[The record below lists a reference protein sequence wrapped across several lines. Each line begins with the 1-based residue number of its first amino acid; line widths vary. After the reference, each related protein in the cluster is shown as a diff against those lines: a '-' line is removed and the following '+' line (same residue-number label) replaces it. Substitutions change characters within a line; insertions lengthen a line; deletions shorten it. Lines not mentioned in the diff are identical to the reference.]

1 MRKLKEMKKLK
12 TAKNGSLVETL
23 LKKLDEGKQLLKL
36 RKGTEVFSQGAEA
49 DAIYFVKSGRVTIT
63 IAWAEVPE
71 IAMAILGP
79 GDFFGEGCLIGQS
92 LRMNT
97 ATTAAASTIVRVEKQ
112 SMLQGLNSNPEL
124 SESFIASLI
133 ARNIDVE
140 ADICNQLFNDVE
152 KRLAH
157 VLLKLN
163 RCGQSDSTPD
173 APDPRLSQLSH
184 ETLADLVGAKRT
196 DIMYFLNK
204 FRGLGLIDYNS
215 KGAIVVRAE
224 LLVDTVLAV

>member
-1 MRKLKEMKKLK
+1 MKNLK
-12 TAKNGSLVETL
+12 TAKNGSLIETL
-23 LKKLDEGKQLLKL
+23 LENLDEGKQILKL

-63 IAWAEVPE
+63 IAWGEVPDL
-71 IAMAILGP
+71 AMAILGP
-79 GDFFGEGCLIGQS
+79 GDFFGEGCLMGQS

-97 ATTAAASTIVRVEKQ
+97 ATTAEASTIVRIEKQ
-112 SMLQGLNSNPEL
+112 SMLQGLNSHPEV
-124 SESFIASLI
+124 SESFIASMI
-133 ARNIDVE
+133 TRNIDVE
-140 ADICNQLFNDVE
+140 EDICNQLFNDVE

-163 RCGQSDSTPD
+163 RCGQPDSASNAPD
-173 APDPRLSQLSH
+173 ARLTQLSH
-184 ETLADLVGAKRT
+184 ETLADLVGAKQTEIRH
-196 DIMYFLNK
+196 FLDK
-204 FRGLGLIDYNS
+204 FKGLGLIDYDS